1 MSILEVLP
9 GHHSRMNARSNNFL
23 KTLSI
28 RGEPRDQQAR
38 KGFQS
43 IGVSAS
49 FPKVM
54 QLQMHSLLF
63 IIASCLAASIPPSPV
78 NATAVQDLLSETISL
93 PDSSP
98 LDQVREMVKHAW
110 SGYRKFAW
118 GDDELMPLSQKGRN
132 WSDFGY
138 LFTPV
143 DALDTLYITGL
154 LEEYKDAKDL
164 VLNRLDIDQPSKQSQ
179 NHFEINIRV
188 LGGLL
193 SAFTLDQDPRFLK
206 MAINVADRLLVAFD
220 SASGLPPQS
229 FSMETGKGKGGTA
242 CLASVGTLQLEM
254 QYLSDLTGNLTY
266 QKKALAVYDVL
277 EEMNRGMIPGLFPD
291 SLYVG
296 TSPPQFT
303 GASRYTVGANADSFY
318 EYLLKLFV
326 TTGDDRFGRLYD
338 QSLDAILHNMLATK
352 NTSVFLPDLSF
363 RGGESVLDDHFQH
376 LACFTGGML
385 SLGAKSMNQDKP
397 EAAQHFQIGQK
408 ITETCMRS
416 YQESSNGLGGEV
428 FQILEDGSTLITN
441 PSIILRPEV
450 VESVF
455 YHWRYTK
462 DQKYRDFGVDMI
474 KNLNK
479 YARTDAGFSALDR
492 DNEKTD
498 NMESFFF
505 AETLKYLFL
514 LFSDDSV
521 ISLDD
526 YVFNTECHPF
536 SRRGKGINIRAI

>member
-1 MSILEVLP
+1 
-9 GHHSRMNARSNNFL
+9 
-23 KTLSI
+23 
-28 RGEPRDQQAR
+28 
-38 KGFQS
+38 
-43 IGVSAS
+43 
-49 FPKVM
+49 
-54 QLQMHSLLF
+54 
-63 IIASCLAASIPPSPV
+63 
-78 NATAVQDLLSETISL
+78 
-93 PDSSP
+93 
-98 LDQVREMVKHAW
+98 
-110 SGYRKFAW
+110 
-118 GDDELMPLSQKGRN
+118 
-132 WSDFGY
+132 
-138 LFTPV
+138 
-143 DALDTLYITGL
+143 
-154 LEEYKDAKDL
+154 
-164 VLNRLDIDQPSKQSQ
+164 
-179 NHFEINIRV
+179 
-188 LGGLL
+188 
-193 SAFTLDQDPRFLK
+193 
-206 MAINVADRLLVAFD
+206 
-220 SASGLPPQS
+220 
-229 FSMETGKGKGGTA
+229 
-242 CLASVGTLQLEM
+242 
-254 QYLSDLTGNLTY
+254 
-266 QKKALAVYDVL
+266 
-277 EEMNRGMIPGLFPD
+277 
-291 SLYVG
+291 
-296 TSPPQFT
+296 
-303 GASRYTVGANADSFY
+303 
-318 EYLLKLFV
+318 
-326 TTGDDRFGRLYD
+326 
-338 QSLDAILHNMLATK
+338 
-352 NTSVFLPDLSF
+352 
-363 RGGESVLDDHFQH
+363 
-376 LACFTGGML
+376 
-385 SLGAKSMNQDKP
+385 MNQDKP